1 MSLIFMD
8 SFDHY
13 LDLTT
18 NYDSVFQSAINTGG
32 TARTGNGCLEILS
45 GAFGPGKT
53 IPVTLDCLMAS
64 SFWCSTGTNS
74 GAVYAM
80 GNEGGGVAYWQGVCV
95 AVELNND
102 GSFTCIRGPSA
113 GNAPLVSSAPGL
125 FHFCN
130 YNALALRVTVGIN
143 GSIKLWCNGQL
154 VINATGLDTRNL
166 HNPGNSQID
175 AVSLLGP
182 GGNAFNAYHD
192 DYYVL
197 DCTQTPNDDYLG
209 ALRIYTGVPDADGAV
224 QWTPSVGALNFSN
237 VDSIPPNPLTG
248 YNSSGTSGQAD
259 QYRYPLPSLPGN
271 SAILAVQH
279 CQDVQVDSGSQL
291 VTSEVSGIVSPNP
304 ISPGNGWRFFDW
316 PYDINSLTGIAWA
329 LSDFPLYAGPRIP

>member
-125 FHFCN
+125 FHFSN

-192 DYYVL
+192 DYSKEMILSFQVL
-197 DCTQTPNDDYLG
+197 PDRIEL
-209 ALRIYTGVPDADGAV
+209 ALRDFGVKCEPGDIKGRNLDDIRPGGLGVHIIRGIMDRVEYDTRHAHGTELRLTRFLSRETGETDP
-224 QWTPSVGALNFSN
+224 
-237 VDSIPPNPLTG
+237 
-248 YNSSGTSGQAD
+248 
-259 QYRYPLPSLPGN
+259 
-271 SAILAVQH
+271 
-279 CQDVQVDSGSQL
+279 C
-291 VTSEVSGIVSPNP
+291 
-304 ISPGNGWRFFDW
+304 
-316 PYDINSLTGIAWA
+316 
-329 LSDFPLYAGPRIP
+329 